1 MIRISRKVICCL
13 LFSLLLLLTSAAL
26 AADTSSYGALSYG
39 NVVEQLL
46 AEETEEGLELTF
58 KVTNHEDYPY
68 SVAHRDGQVYDFVIL
83 SRAGDVLWRWSDGM
97 AFTMALTSSSVAPHS
112 SVIYRAA
119 IPVKDYKEFKAK
131 AFLVSAWIV
140 DTPLRL
146 STRIPKETRIWT
158 NL

>member
-1 MIRISRKVICCL
+1 M
-13 LFSLLLLLTSAAL
+13 TSAAL

-46 AEETEEGLELTF
+46 AEETEDGLALTF
-58 KVTNHEDYPY
+58 KVTNNEDYPY
-68 SVAHRDGQVYDFVIL
+68 TVAHRDGQVFDMVIIA
-83 SRAGDVLWRWSDGM
+83 RNGKVLWRWSDGM

-112 SVIYRAA
+112 SVVYRAA
-119 IPVKDYKEFKAK
+119 IPAKDYKEFKDK

-146 STRIPKETRIWT
+146 STRIPKEIRIWR